1 MIEFVV
7 PILTVVLC
15 GALTDNLTV
24 RWPGPMLAIAGDW
37 RGLRADDIIKELS

>member
-1 MIEFVV
+1 MIGYVV
-7 PILTVVLC
+7 TILTVVLG

-37 RGLRADDIIKELS
+37 RVLRDDNIIKELS